1 MASDKSTL
9 ASVSL
14 AIPEKVSKLQN
25 HEEYLKWQCTM
36 QDYLKIL
43 NLWTYIKNQ
52 AAEPTGVFKTKL
64 GAWKAEN
71 NKTCTAFCLVVDE
84 NTYSNIKDLV
94 NTSKAWILLKKN
106 FKPQGSGFFNDTFQ
120 KLDNLTL
127 TSCKNA
133 ANYVFQFRN
142 IVNELRNFSTKL
154 KLDENWLI
162 YQFHSNL
169 GPEHAFYFE
178 AYAQEH
184 DPFNKDGEAKFTL
197 SSAMHHFQ
205 NTIKNP
211 SFKIAIDKSA
221 IAFIAAN
228 MPAEQSIIQSGAQ
241 ISTSNSRVLTVQKT
255 IKYYI
260 FCKRDYH
267 IEDEYQVKHSNCHEL
282 KLSLDPLF
290 YLSNLS

>member
-14 AIPEKVSKLQN
+14 AIPEKVFKLQN
-25 HEEYLKWQCTM
+25 HEEYLKWWCTM
-36 QDYLKIL
+36 QNHLKIL
-43 NLWTYIKNQ
+43 NFWTYIKNQ
-52 AAEPTGVFKTKL
+52 ATEPTGVSKTKL
-64 GAWKAEN
+64 AAWKAEH
-71 NKTCTAFCLVVDE
+71 NKTWTALCLVVDE

-94 NTSKAWILLKKN
+94 NASKAWILLKKN

-127 TSCKNA
+127 TSYKNA
-133 ANYVFQFRN
+133 ADYVSQFWN
-142 IVNELRNFSTKL
+142 IVNELRNFLTKL

-169 GPEHAFYFE
+169 GPEHAFYFK

-184 DPFNKDGEAKFTL
+184 DLFNKDGEVKFTP
-197 SSAMHHFQ
+197 SSVMHHFQ
-205 NTIKNP
+205 NTVKNL
-211 SFKIAIDKSA
+211 SSKIAIDKSA
-221 IAFIAAN
+221 IALIAAN
-228 MPAEQSIIQSGAQ
+228 IPAEQSIVQSGAQ
-241 ISTSNSRVLTVQKT
+241 IGTSNSRVLTVQKT

-260 FCKRDYH
+260 FCKQNYH
-267 IEDEYQVKHSNCHEL
+267 TEDEYRVKHSNCHEP

-290 YLSNLS
+290 YLSNLG